1 MGDSYATAL
10 KNVALVSCEN
20 IYNEDT
26 ERISLKVIC
35 RVVSS
40 TSRYEKYANVLNVVT
55 IPDYLEGRVNTL
67 GIVFIRKGVED

>member
-10 KNVALVSCEN
+10 KNVALVSCEWCEN

-26 ERISLKVIC
+26 ERIC